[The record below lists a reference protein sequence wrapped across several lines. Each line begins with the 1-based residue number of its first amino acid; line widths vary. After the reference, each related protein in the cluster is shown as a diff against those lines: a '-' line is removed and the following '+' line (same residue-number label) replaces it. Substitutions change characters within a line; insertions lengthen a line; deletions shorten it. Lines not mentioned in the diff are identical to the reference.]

1 MREVDSQGCVCD
13 VSSVLFGVAQLVW
26 RTGVALAL
34 ARVRI
39 VYGMGVQIEIQ
50 RPQAD
55 RRENRRPLEFRYN
68 SWRFYFKKN
77 GSFESGTV
85 KVCGD
90 RR

>member
-1 MREVDSQGCVCD
+1 M
-13 VSSVLFGVAQLVW
+13 VW

-55 RRENRRPLEFRYN
+55 RR
-68 SWRFYFKKN
+68 
-77 GSFESGTV
+77 
-85 KVCGD
+85 
-90 RR
+90 